1 VSARPPRDELAETT
15 AVGEIYLRRLMR
27 AQLGLSLTALLS
39 FGGVFAGLPL
49 VIWLAPGLDDVQPF
63 GIPLPLLVL
72 CVAVFPVLL
81 AVGIAY
87 ERRANA
93 LDAAFRDLVR
103 DEATTTS
110 VAGGSQSDPPAGPRR
125 PRPD

>member
-1 VSARPPRDELAETT
+1 MSTRPPRDDLAETT

-49 VIWLAPGLDDVQPF
+49 ALWLAPGVDEVQIL
-63 GIPLPLLVL
+63 GVPLTLLVL
-72 CVAVFPVLL
+72 CVAVFPILIT
-81 AVGIAY
+81 VGMLY

-93 LDAAFRDLVR
+93 LDESFRELVR
-103 DEATTTS
+103 GT
-110 VAGGSQSDPPAGPRR
+110 
-125 PRPD
+125 PDA

>member
-1 VSARPPRDELAETT
+1 MSTRPPRDDLAETT

-49 VIWLAPGLDDVQPF
+49 ALWLAPGVDEVQIL
-63 GIPLPLLVL
+63 GVPLTLLVL
-72 CVAVFPVLL
+72 CVAVFPILIT
-81 AVGIAY
+81 VGMLY

-93 LDAAFRDLVR
+93 LDESFRELVR
-103 DEATTTS
+103 GADDA
-110 VAGGSQSDPPAGPRR
+110 
-125 PRPD
+125 

>member
-1 VSARPPRDELAETT
+1 VSTRPPRDELAETT
-15 AVGEIYLRRLMR
+15 AVGEIYLRRLVR

-49 VIWLAPGLDDVQPF
+49 VLWLAPGVDRVQPF
-63 GIPLPLLVL
+63 GVPLPLLVL

-81 AVGIAY
+81 GVGIVY
-87 ERRANA
+87 SRRANA

-103 DEATTTS
+103 EQED
-110 VAGGSQSDPPAGPRR
+110 
-125 PRPD
+125 

>member
-1 VSARPPRDELAETT
+1 MSSRPPRDDLAETT

-49 VIWLAPGLDDVQPF
+49 ALWLAPGVDEVQIL
-63 GIPLPLLVL
+63 GVPLTLLVL
-72 CVAVFPVLL
+72 CVAVFPILIT
-81 AVGIAY
+81 VGMLY

-93 LDAAFRDLVR
+93 LDESFRELVR
-103 DEATTTS
+103 GADDA
-110 VAGGSQSDPPAGPRR
+110 
-125 PRPD
+125 